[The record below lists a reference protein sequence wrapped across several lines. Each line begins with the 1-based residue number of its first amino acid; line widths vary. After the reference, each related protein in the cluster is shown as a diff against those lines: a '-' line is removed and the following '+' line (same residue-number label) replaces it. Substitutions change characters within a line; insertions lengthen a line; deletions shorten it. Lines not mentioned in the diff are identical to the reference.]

1 MTNGFRV
8 HPNRQHVI
16 YPVGCT
22 IVIEDMNTKKQEFL
36 TGHTNNVSCLA
47 VSKSGRYL
55 ASGQITHMGF
65 KVKYSGTVPFRTPR
79 TTVF

>member
-1 MTNGFRV
+1 
-8 HPNRQHVI
+8 
-16 YPVGCT
+16 
-22 IVIEDMNTKKQEFL
+22 MNTKKQEFL

-65 KVKYSGTVPFRTPR
+65 KVKYSGTVPLRTPR